1 MHIWFVQSFDPVSK
15 VIAVIREF
23 PPNHELLAFFESE
36 PMVFDPDTPWLY
48 NTLEFTTTRDGIEVS
63 CRIVSSYGKI
73 ATRLM
78 MGGQELAK
86 FELRDAETI
95 RVVVNRRQEV
105 L

>member
-1 MHIWFVQSFDPVSK
+1 M
-15 VIAVIREF
+15 IREF
-23 PPNHELLAFFESE
+23 PPDHELLAFFESE
-36 PMVFDPDTPWLY
+36 PIVLDPDAPWLY
-48 NTLEFTTTRDGIEVS
+48 NTLESTTVRNDIEVR